1 LNHLAFHINT
11 NAQVD
16 ETAIQ
21 LKKKRN
27 SILYEN
33 KYPFAS
39 EENHYAVF
47 FEDSNRIT
55 VEIVSTEQ

>member
-33 KYPFAS
+33 KHPFAG
-39 EENHYAVF
+39 EENHYTVF
-47 FEDSNRIT
+47 FEDPNRIT